1 MKPLNGFWL
10 YVNLGFAIL
19 WDFIGFILL
28 IINFIPVIQI
38 VSLIGSFVLD
48 IAATMTDIICSV
60 LYRGYVVIYLVNMKI
75 YQGAQIKSVLR
86 LSRQSKANTPQ
97 GNKIQQALAKRAQQ
111 ISKDMLEQFAKY
123 VQSFVTKRITTL
135 LIAMTVEI
143 IPFIGD
149 LSPSWTIKAWAH
161 VRDHRIKAK
170 KLKENNEKFE
180 DSINK
185 WRASLSLSGAVN
197 NIRRFNR
204 SQKPQ
209 PVGVNTKR

>member
-1 MKPLNGFWL
+1 MKPLSGFWL

-28 IINFIPVIQI
+28 IINFIPVIQV

-48 IAATMTDIICSV
+48 IAATMTDLIFSV

-75 YQGAQIKSVLR
+75 YQGAKIKSILNLAR
-86 LSRQSKANTPQ
+86 RSKNNTPQ
-97 GNKIQQALAKRAQQ
+97 GNRVQQALANRAQQ

-123 VQSFVTKRITTL
+123 VQSFAVKRITTL
-135 LIAMTVEI
+135 LVAVTVEA

-149 LSPSWTIKAWAH
+149 LSPSWTVKAWVH
-161 VRDHRIKAK
+161 IRDYRIKAK

-185 WRASLSLSGAVN
+185 WKASLSLSGAVN
-197 NIRRFNR
+197 NIRGFNR